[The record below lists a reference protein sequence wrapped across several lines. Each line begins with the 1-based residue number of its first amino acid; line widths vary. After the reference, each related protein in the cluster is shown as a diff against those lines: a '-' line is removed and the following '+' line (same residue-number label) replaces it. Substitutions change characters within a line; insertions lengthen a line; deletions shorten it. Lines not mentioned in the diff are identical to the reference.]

1 MSLACSSVRRILAMF
16 PRTLTAL
23 LGLSALGVCTT
34 LSGAEAGRI
43 YYTKH
48 GHKYWFNT
56 NSPRGKALAA
66 TRAAEQRRAMA
77 ALAKKTEEPPE
88 PTPVAV
94 ARNSEPLLSMMPP
107 APHSP
112 NPIRSI
118 SYDFEKGVKRTVM
131 IDGAVFDE
139 PFDPRAFFKAAVVSL
154 GN

>member
-1 MSLACSSVRRILAMF
+1 MF

-43 YYTKH
+43 YYTKN

-66 TRAAEQRRAMA
+66 TRAAEQRRAMTKA
-77 ALAKKTEEPPE
+77 AVAQNAEERPE
-88 PTPVAV
+88 PTAVAV
-94 ARNSEPLLSMMPP
+94 SRKSEPVLSMMPP

-131 IDGAVFDE
+131 IDGTVFDE
-139 PFDPRAFFKAAVVSL
+139 PFDPRAFLAVVVST
-154 GN
+154 GK

>member
-1 MSLACSSVRRILAMF
+1 MF

-43 YYTKH
+43 YYTKN

-66 TRAAEQRRAMA
+66 TRAAEQRRAMTKA
-77 ALAKKTEEPPE
+77 AVAQKTEERPE

-94 ARNSEPLLSMMPP
+94 ARNSEPVLSMMPP

-131 IDGAVFDE
+131 IDGTVFDE
-139 PFDPRAFFKAAVVSL
+139 PFDPRAFFKAVVVSS
-154 GN
+154 GK

>member
-1 MSLACSSVRRILAMF
+1 MF

-43 YYTKH
+43 YYTKN

-56 NSPRGKALAA
+56 NSPRGKTLVA
-66 TRAAEQRRAMA
+66 TRAAEQRRAMTKTA
-77 ALAKKTEEPPE
+77 VAQKTEEPPE

-94 ARNSEPLLSMMPP
+94 SRNSEPVLSMMPP

-139 PFDPRAFFKAAVVSL
+139 PFDPRAFFKAVVVSS
-154 GN
+154 GK

>member
-1 MSLACSSVRRILAMF
+1 MF

-43 YYTKH
+43 YYTKN

-66 TRAAEQRRAMA
+66 TRVAEQRRAMTMVA
-77 ALAKKTEEPPE
+77 IAQKAEQRPE

-94 ARNSEPLLSMMPP
+94 ARNSEPVLSMMPP
-107 APHSP
+107 APQSP

-131 IDGAVFDE
+131 IDGTVFDE
-139 PFDPRAFFKAAVVSL
+139 PFDPGAFFKAVVVST
-154 GN
+154 GK

>member
-1 MSLACSSVRRILAMF
+1 MF

-43 YYTKH
+43 YYTKN

-66 TRAAEQRRAMA
+66 TRAAEQRRAMTKA
-77 ALAKKTEEPPE
+77 AVAQNAEERPE
-88 PTPVAV
+88 PTAVAV
-94 ARNSEPLLSMMPP
+94 SRKSEPVLSMMPP

-131 IDGAVFDE
+131 IDGTVFDE
-139 PFDPRAFFKAAVVSL
+139 PFDPRAFFKAVVVST
-154 GN
+154 GK

>member
-1 MSLACSSVRRILAMF
+1 MF
-16 PRTLTAL
+16 PRQRAAF
-23 LGLSALGVCTT
+23 LGLSALGVCAT

-43 YYTKH
+43 YYTKN

-66 TRAAEQRRAMA
+66 TRAAEQRRAKTKA
-77 ALAKKTEEPPE
+77 AVAQKAEHRPE

-94 ARNSEPLLSMMPP
+94 ARNSEPVLSMMPP

-131 IDGAVFDE
+131 IDGTVFDE
-139 PFDPRAFFKAAVVSL
+139 PFDPRAFFKAVVVSS
-154 GN
+154 GK

>member
-1 MSLACSSVRRILAMF
+1 MF

-23 LGLSALGVCTT
+23 LGFSALGVCTT

-43 YYTKH
+43 YYTKN

-66 TRAAEQRRAMA
+66 TRAAEQRRVMTKEAVA
-77 ALAKKTEEPPE
+77 RKAEQPPE
-88 PTPVAV
+88 PTAVAV
-94 ARNSEPLLSMMPP
+94 SRKSEPVLSMMPP

-131 IDGAVFDE
+131 IDSTVFDE
-139 PFDPRAFFKAAVVSL
+139 PFDPRAFFKAVVVST
-154 GN
+154 GK

>member
-1 MSLACSSVRRILAMF
+1 MF

-43 YYTKH
+43 YYTKN

-66 TRAAEQRRAMA
+66 TRAAEQRRAMTKA
-77 ALAKKTEEPPE
+77 AVAQMTEEPPE

-94 ARNSEPLLSMMPP
+94 SRKSEPVLSMMPP

-131 IDGAVFDE
+131 IDGTVFDE
-139 PFDPRAFFKAAVVSL
+139 PFDPRAFFKAVVVSS
-154 GN
+154 GK

>member
-1 MSLACSSVRRILAMF
+1 MF

-43 YYTKH
+43 YYTKN

-66 TRAAEQRRAMA
+66 TRAAEQRRAMTKA
-77 ALAKKTEEPPE
+77 AVAQNAEERPE
-88 PTPVAV
+88 PTAVAV
-94 ARNSEPLLSMMPP
+94 SRKSEPVLSMMPP

-112 NPIRSI
+112 DPIRSI

-139 PFDPRAFFKAAVVSL
+139 PFDPRAFFKAVVVSS
-154 GN
+154 GK

>member
-1 MSLACSSVRRILAMF
+1 MF

-23 LGLSALGVCTT
+23 LGFSALGVCTT
-34 LSGAEAGRI
+34 LSGADAGRI
-43 YYTKH
+43 YYTKD

-66 TRAAEQRRAMA
+66 TRAADQRRAMTKA
-77 ALAKKTEEPPE
+77 AVARKVEQPPE

-94 ARNSEPLLSMMPP
+94 VRNSEPVLSMMPP

-131 IDGAVFDE
+131 IDGTVFDE
-139 PFDPRAFFKAAVVSL
+139 PFDPRAFFKAVVVST
-154 GN
+154 GK

>member
-1 MSLACSSVRRILAMF
+1 MF

-43 YYTKH
+43 YYTKN

-66 TRAAEQRRAMA
+66 TRATEQRRAMTKA
-77 ALAKKTEEPPE
+77 AVAQNAEERPE
-88 PTPVAV
+88 PTAVAV
-94 ARNSEPLLSMMPP
+94 SRKSEPVLSMMPP

-131 IDGAVFDE
+131 IDGTVFDE
-139 PFDPRAFFKAAVVSL
+139 PFDPRAFFKAVVVST
-154 GN
+154 GK